1 MQKLTD
7 KDLHKLLRED
17 VSGTKLITD
26 ASGMSVLVRK
36 SDKKG
41 TDNSIFFKIRW
52 WKNDTQRSWTTIG
65 KYPEMQLSEARL
77 KYSLL
82 LDRVH
87 AGEDLNAKEIK
98 HIEDAKPHETTF
110 GDIWVR
116 WRKAADASVAET
128 TSKKFIS
135 AWRSHLC
142 LLKDVG
148 LSKITAQYVMDFF
161 KPYYEDKNYP
171 TISRLAQMIRMCL
184 DYAVF
189 LNEIPFNPITNI
201 AKFLP
206 KVKTQHYASFSYE
219 TLEQDM
225 TKLFEDLKDEPQIN
239 QAVIHFTFYTLLR
252 SLEVR
257 SLTLAQLKD
266 DHAYV
271 KTKTLTAFKVPFTTQ
286 AQKLLEYLKKH
297 HRFVMS
303 PYVFEGRVG
312 GIVSDGTI
320 RNMLDK
326 HGYKDKLTIH
336 GIRACGRQYLQT
348 IPDIKESIA
357 ELCLSHV
364 VGTQT
369 EQAYNRSDYFEERM
383 KAMQTWCDFVEH
395 CIGTNGD
402 FYLKQEKL

>member
-7 KDLHKLLRED
+7 KDLYKMLHEEIK
-17 VSGTKLITD
+17 GTRLITD
-26 ASGMSVLVRK
+26 ASGMSVLARK
-36 SDKKG
+36 SAKNG
-41 TDNSIFFKIRW
+41 TNNIFFKIRW
-52 WKNDTQRSWTTIG
+52 WKTEDQRAWTTIG

-87 AGEDLNAKEIK
+87 AGEDLNSNEVKSL
-98 HIEDAKPHETTF
+98 EDVKPQETTF
-110 GDIWVR
+110 GDVWVR

-142 LLKDVG
+142 ALENVAIT
-148 LSKITAQYVMDFF
+148 KITSQYVMDFF
-161 KPYYEDKNYP
+161 KPYYEEKNYP
-171 TISRLAQMIRMCL
+171 TIQRLAQMIRMCL

-206 KVKTQHYASFSYE
+206 KVKPQHYASFGYE

-225 TKLFEDLKDEPQIN
+225 IKLFEDIKNEPLVN

-257 SLTLAQLKD
+257 SLTIGQLKE

-271 KTKTLTAFKVPFTTQ
+271 KTKTLTAFKVPFTIQT
-286 AQKLLEYLKKH
+286 QKLLAFLKKN
-297 HRFVMS
+297 HRSPLS
-303 PYVFEGRVG
+303 PYVFEGRAG
-312 GIVSDGTI
+312 GILSDGTI
-320 RNMLDK
+320 RKMLDK

-336 GIRACGRQYLQT
+336 GIRACGRQWLQT
-348 IPDIKESIA
+348 VPDIKESIA

-383 KAMQTWCDFVEH
+383 KAMQAWCNFVER
-395 CIGTNGD
+395 CIGANSD
-402 FYLKQEKL
+402 FYMKQ